1 MVLNSLLLRG
11 KQKMTRALIKSTPP
25 DLSPSQ
31 AGIKRFSLMGIIV
44 VVVLVGGIGG
54 WMATAQLSGAVI
66 ASGQIV
72 VESNAKAIQ
81 HATGGTVIDILVQDG
96 SIVDVGDVLLRL
108 DDTVPKASRDIYRSQ
123 LDEMLAR
130 QSRLIAEA
138 AGLDTVIFEDELLF
152 RQDDPAVMVLLERER
167 QLFDVRANSI
177 ESQLAQLDERI
188 DQIHKEISGLEAQS
202 AAKTREGDL
211 IAREL
216 EGVRDLFEQNLVSVG
231 RLNALE
237 RQQVQLEG
245 IYGQLVSEIARARG
259 RIIEI
264 ELQAGLLKNEFRD
277 NALNT
282 LAETQVQIAELRQL
296 LTAANDQLSRVEITS
311 PQAGIVQGL
320 AVHTIGGVVG
330 VGEVLMQIIPTGDA
344 LVLDARVTQ
353 SDIDQ
358 VRPGA
363 LVRIQIQAGN
373 QRSVPELDGIITRVS
388 ADLTRD
394 PQTGLGYYE
403 VRASLPDDVEEQLGD
418 LKLLPGMA
426 ATAFI
431 QTESRTALDYLMKPL
446 YEQVTRTFRER

>member
-1 MVLNSLLLRG
+1 MAKAL
-11 KQKMTRALIKSTPP
+11 TRTAPSS
-25 DLSPSQ
+25 LSPSQ
-31 AGIKRFSLMGIIV
+31 EGIKRFSLIGIV
-44 VVVLVGGIGG
+44 VVVFLVGGIGG

-66 ASGQIV
+66 ASGQVV
-72 VESNAKAIQ
+72 VESSAKAIQ
-81 HATGGTVIDILVQDG
+81 HATGGTVSEILVQDG
-96 SIVDVGDVLLRL
+96 SVVEVGDVLLRL
-108 DDTVPKASRDIYRSQ
+108 DDTVPRASRDIYRSQ

-138 AGLDTVIFEDELLF
+138 AGLDEVAFEEELLS
-152 RQDDPAVMVLLERER
+152 RQETPAVKVLLERER
-167 QLFDVRANSI
+167 QLFDVRATSI
-177 ESQLAQLDERI
+177 ESQLAQLNERI
-188 DQIHKEISGLEAQS
+188 DQIHKEIAGLEAQA
-202 AAKTREGDL
+202 AAKTREGEL
-211 IAREL
+211 VTKEL
-216 EGVRDLFEQNLVSVG
+216 EGVRDLYERNLVPVG
-231 RLNALE
+231 RLSALE

-245 IYGQLVSEIARARG
+245 VYGQLVSEIARARG

-296 LTAANDQLSRVEITS
+296 LTTANDQLGRVEIVA

-320 AVHTIGGVVG
+320 AVHTIGGVIG

-344 LVLDARVTQ
+344 LVVDARVSQ
-353 SDIDQ
+353 SDVDQ
-358 VRPGA
+358 VTPGA
-363 LVRIQIQAGN
+363 LVRIQIHAGN
-373 QRSVPELDGIITRVS
+373 QRSVPELDGRIIRVS

-403 VRASLPDDVEEQLGD
+403 VRASLPDDVQEQLGD

-431 QTESRTALDYLMKPL
+431 QTETRTALGYLMKPL
-446 YEQVTRTFRER
+446 YEQITRTFRER